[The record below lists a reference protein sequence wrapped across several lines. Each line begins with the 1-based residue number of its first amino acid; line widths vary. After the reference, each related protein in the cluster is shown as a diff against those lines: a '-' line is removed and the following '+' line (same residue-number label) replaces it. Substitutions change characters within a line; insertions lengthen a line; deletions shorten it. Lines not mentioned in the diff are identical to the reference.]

1 MKWNTFIEGMMS
13 KASKRLHK
21 IRVLKRNG
29 VPVTDLKHIY
39 TALIRSVLEYCAPVW
54 HTQIPTFLSDE
65 LEKVQRRALR
75 ILHPD
80 KHYSE
85 ALILTDCP
93 VLSDKRANLCTKTFS
108 KICTP
113 QSRLNHLVPKVR
125 LNAHSHLL
133 RNNQSLTHPRCRTKR
148 FKRSFYQQCVLNIV
162 FN

>member
-1 MKWNTFIEGMMS
+1 MEHFHRGMIS
-13 KASKRLHK
+13 KASKRLDI
-21 IRVLKRNG
+21 IRVQKRNG
-29 VPVTDLKHIY
+29 VPITDLKHIC
-39 TALIRSVLEYCAPVW
+39 TALIRSVLEYCTPVW
-54 HTQIPTFLSDE
+54 HTLILTFLSDE

-113 QSRLNHLVPKVR
+113 QSRLNRLVPKVR
-125 LNAHSHLL
+125 LNAHSHFL
-133 RNNQSLTHPRCRTKR
+133 RNNQHLTLPRCRTER
-148 FKRSFYQQCVLNIV
+148 FKRGFFTSNVL
-162 FN
+162 